1 MFEKTQKAA
10 IDLSA
15 AATEETSQAVNMVKA
30 MVVPTIAGLFNSIA
44 TAATK
49 AKENVES
56 GDFFSKVKEAANSMA
71 TDVVGKTP
79 AAEAAPLP
87 TEEQNT
93 TISVLQ
99 AAGKTDEEIATILGV
114 SVLTVKM
121 AWGKTA

>member
-15 AATEETSQAVNMVKA
+15 AATEETSQAITMVKA

-71 TDVVGKTP
+71 MD
-79 AAEAAPLP
+79 AADKPKADPLP
-87 TEEQNT
+87 TEEENT
-93 TISVLQ
+93 VITALRN
-99 AAGKTDEEIATILGV
+99 AGKSDAEIATILGI
-114 SVLTVKM
+114 SPLTVKM

>member
-56 GDFFSKVKEAANSMA
+56 GDFFSKVKEAANTMA
-71 TDVVGKTP
+71 MDVADKP
-79 AAEAAPLP
+79 KADADPPP
-87 TEEQNT
+87 TEEENT
-93 TISVLQ
+93 VITALRN
-99 AAGKTDEEIATILGV
+99 AGKSDAEIATILGI
-114 SVLTVKM
+114 SPLTVKM
-121 AWGKTA
+121 AWGKAQ